1 MTLLCDNASQTRFW
15 VCPPSFG
22 RFFGGGFDV
31 DVLCVHPAFPPV
43 WWLIHLSVSS
53 LAAKG
58 KGATAG
64 RQEKG
69 GDKSFCG
76 PSQKVLAEFISP
88 FG

>member
-1 MTLLCDNASQTRFW
+1 QGRGFH
-15 VCPPSFG
+15 PSFG

-43 WWLIHLSVSS
+43 WWFIHLSVSS

-69 GDKSFCG
+69 GD
-76 PSQKVLAEFISP
+76 
-88 FG
+88 

>member
-1 MTLLCDNASQTRFW
+1 MLLI
-15 VCPPSFG
+15 PSFG

-31 DVLCVHPAFPPV
+31 DVVCVHPAFSPF
-43 WWLIHLSVSS
+43 WLLIHLSVSS

-58 KGATAG
+58 KGAMAG

-69 GDKSFCG
+69 GVKSFCG